1 MFSVDVG
8 KISQMAQNDIGVY
21 LLAGNRLLREALAKL
36 LQKRGDIRLLGS
48 SGLSPQIVEQIVATG
63 PDVVLCDLPFDAL
76 AKLQITREIRK
87 AVPGVRVV
95 MIGMDEDEKGFLGA
109 VSDGVSGYLLKEAS
123 ASEIADAIRAV
134 ANNNAVCPPSM
145 CRALFDHISSAH
157 TSQPIPLAVRHDLGL
172 TRRELQLVEMIALG
186 LTNKEIAAQLN
197 LSENTIKNHVHRML
211 RKLGARDRLGV
222 VEACRGQHPPVLRV
236 S

>member
-1 MFSVDVG
+1 
-8 KISQMAQNDIGVY
+8 MAEDHIGVY

-48 SGLSPQIVEQIVATG
+48 TGLSPQIVEQIAAAG
-63 PDVVLCDLPFDAL
+63 PDVLLCDLAVDVL

-87 AVPGVRVV
+87 AVPGIKVV
-95 MIGMDEDEKGFLGA
+95 MIGMDADEKGFLRA
-109 VSDGVSGYLLKEAS
+109 VGDGVVGYLLKEAS
-123 ASEIADAIRAV
+123 ASEIADAVHAV
-134 ANNNAVCPPSM
+134 ANNDAVCPPSL
-145 CRALFDHISSAH
+145 CRALFDYVASPQAA
-157 TSQPIPLAVRHDLGL
+157 QVAPLQIRHDLGL
-172 TRRELQLVEMIALG
+172 TRRELQLVQMLARG

-222 VEACRGQHPPVLRV
+222 VEACRGQQLFV
-236 S
+236 